1 MERTTR
7 STVDV
12 NESDIEKTIDYMEA
26 QFAEGKIEAGPDQQ
40 ERLDEATER
49 LKAGEFHRDID
60 WDAEFWNMA
69 MLLAR
74 CVDGRIPEEGANPL
88 APNAAGGTETIFVA
102 DDLTTKR
109 YSSEDG
115 TTAGGYRSLVTA
127 LKDKGYVVGGHT
139 GSHAEGEKSDCGAND
154 RLEAIYAYMA
164 NNPQALRDMAAAL
177 GVDVSDETHEMIV
190 GNASARTQFSSGKE
204 LLGILEENARE
215 EFVDKLHGDH
225 KEVVA
230 VINKRAGTTLDRDAL
245 REEFGEEYEAFNVD
259 AWAFEEAARVTSLGE
274 EEVQQKVAAMVYY
287 NLATTMV
294 LVGKKMRIVV
304 LD

>member
-1 MERTTR
+1 MEHMTNARTDKQQER
-7 STVDV
+7 
-12 NESDIEKTIDYMEA
+12 ETIAYMES
-26 QFAEGKIEAGPDQQ
+26 QFATGKIEAGPDQQ
-40 ERLDEATER
+40 ERLDEITER
-49 LKAGEFHRDID
+49 LKSGEFHRDID
-60 WDAEFWNMA
+60 WDAEFWGMV

-74 CVDGRIPEEGANPL
+74 CVDGRVPEDGANPL

-109 YSSEDG
+109 YASEDG
-115 TTAGGYRSLVTA
+115 TTLGGYSNVVAA
-127 LKDKGYVVGGHT
+127 LKAKKYVVGGHT

-164 NNPQALRDMAAAL
+164 ENPEALRDMAAAL
-177 GVDVSDETHEMIV
+177 GVDVPQDAHDMII
-190 GNASARTQFSSGKE
+190 GNASARTQFSAGKE
-204 LLGILEENARE
+204 LLDVLRENARE

-230 VINKRAGTTLDRDAL
+230 AINKRAGTTLDRDAL
-245 REEFGEEYEAFNVD
+245 RAEFGEDYEAFNVD
-259 AWAFEEAARVTSLGE
+259 VWAFEEAARATSFTE
-274 EEVQQKVAAMVYY
+274 EEVQQKVVAMVYY

-304 LD
+304 VE

>member
-1 MERTTR
+1 MERMTR
-7 STVDV
+7 GTVDLDKEYV
-12 NESDIEKTIDYMEA
+12 DETIGYMEA

-40 ERLDEATER
+40 ERLDEVTER

-60 WDAEFWNMA
+60 WDAEFWELK

-109 YSSEDG
+109 YASADG
-115 TTAGGYRSLVTA
+115 TTAGGYRNIVEA
-127 LKDKGYVVGGHT
+127 LSAKKYVVGGHT
-139 GSHAEGEKSDCGAND
+139 GSHAENDKSDCGAND

-164 NNPQALRDMAAAL
+164 ANPQALRDMAAAL
-177 GVDVSDETHEMIV
+177 GVNVPRETHDLIV
-190 GNASARTQFSSGKE
+190 GNASARTQFSTGKE
-204 LLGILEENARE
+204 LLGILEANARE

-245 REEFGEEYEAFNVD
+245 RAEFGEAYESFNVD
-259 AWAFEEAARVTSLGE
+259 AWAFEEAARVTSLSE
-274 EEVQQKVAAMVYY
+274 EEVQQKIVAMVYY

-304 LD
+304 VE

>member
-1 MERTTR
+1 MERMTR
-7 STVDV
+7 NTVDV
-12 NESDIEKTIDYMEA
+12 DKKYVDETIGYMEA
-26 QFAEGKIEAGPDQQ
+26 EYAQGKIEAGLDQQ
-40 ERLDEATER
+40 ERLDEVTEH

-60 WDAEFWNMA
+60 WDAEFWGMV

-74 CVDGRIPEEGANPL
+74 CVDGRVPEDGANPL

-109 YSSEDG
+109 YASEDG
-115 TTAGGYRSLVTA
+115 TTAGGYRNVVEA
-127 LKDKGYVVGGHT
+127 LRAKDFVVGGHT

-164 NNPQALRDMAAAL
+164 DNPQALRGMAAAI
-177 GVDVSDETHEMIV
+177 GVDVSQETHDLII
-190 GNASARTQFSSGKE
+190 GNAGARTQFSTGKE

-245 REEFGEEYEAFNVD
+245 RAEFGEEYEAFNVD
-259 AWAFEEAARVTSLGE
+259 AWAFEEAARATSFTE

-294 LVGKKMRIVV
+294 LVGKKMRIVT

>member
-1 MERTTR
+1 MERMTR
-7 STVDV
+7 STIDVDQ
-12 NESDIEKTIDYMEA
+12 EYIDETIGYMEA
-26 QFAEGKIEAGPDQQ
+26 EFAEGTIEAGPDQQ
-40 ERLDEATER
+40 ERLDEVTER

-60 WDAEFWNMA
+60 WDAEFWKLK

-109 YSSEDG
+109 YADEEG
-115 TTAGGYRSLVTA
+115 TTLGGYRNLVMA
-127 LKDKGYVVGGHT
+127 LKNEGYIIGGHT
-139 GSHAEGEKSDCGAND
+139 DSHAHDGKSGCGAND
-154 RLEAIYAYMA
+154 KLGPIYGYMA
-164 NNPQALRDMAAAL
+164 RNPEALREMSAAL
-177 GVDVSDETHEMIV
+177 GVDVPEETHAMII
-190 GNASARTQFSSGKE
+190 GNASARTQFSAGKE
-204 LLGILEENARE
+204 LLDVLEENAPE

-230 VINKRAGTTLDRDAL
+230 VVNKRPGTTLDRNAL
-245 REEFGEEYEAFNVD
+245 RAEFGEDYEAFEVD
-259 AWAFEEAARVTSLGE
+259 VWAFEEAARATSFTE
-274 EEVQQKVAAMVYY
+274 EEVQQKVIAMVYY

-294 LVGKKMRIVV
+294 LAGKKLRIVV